1 MTSRKRSI
9 MSQVIMKNRKRSKR
23 GRKIQLIVKFNLGA
37 IVTVLV

>member
-23 GRKIQLIVKFNLGA
+23 GRTLQRIVKFILGA